1 MARQRIERHIVVP
14 ESVID
19 LFADRQ
25 SSDAAGDFDREAM
38 FASLK
43 DALLFEPS

>member
-1 MARQRIERHIVVP
+1 MASVRIGRAVVL

-25 SSDAAGDFDREAM
+25 SSNTAGDFDNEAM
-38 FASLK
+38 FLEFE
-43 DALLFEPS
+43 DGFLLVPR